1 MDGNTRECYICN
13 KKEDLIPVH
22 KELIDVHQALKTSAT
37 KNTGAGLGI
46 ASGVL
51 AIPAAFATGP
61 IGIAVLVGTS
71 IALGLSSAVTQ
82 ACADN
87 DPNCKSCN

>member
-46 ASGVL
+46 ASGAL

-61 IGIAVLVGTS
+61 IGIAVLIGSS
-71 IALGLSSAVTQ
+71 IALGVGSAATQ
-82 ACADN
+82 VCGDN